1 MSDNNNTFSVAL
13 VSRVDAAV
21 KADKMSESNREKLR
35 NFAKEC
41 NNSEKLV
48 KFMTSAQ
55 VDVKVFEND
64 VYEIDKL
71 RNFARFAVEEIAAR
85 DFNEMN
91 RCVFLTALNFE
102 MNDIAFTR
110 EDATHACSS
119 HYKIKDANKRSLT
132 VQNAKHVAD
141 STVASQHRS
150 SLKALEALNILKSVN
165 KTEFRMN
172 LKSAA
177 TKALAAKFNVEIK
190 KVEKKTDDKK
200 TETKQDA

>member
-1 MSDNNNTFSVAL
+1 MSDNNNVFSTAL
-13 VSRVDAAV
+13 VARVDAAA
-21 KADKMSESNREKLR
+21 KANKMSESNREKLR
-35 NFAKEC
+35 SFAKEC
-41 NNSEKLV
+41 NASTKLV
-48 KFMTSAQ
+48 AFLTTAQ

-64 VYEIDKL
+64 IYEIDKL
-71 RNFARFAVEEIAAR
+71 RNLSRFATDEIAAR

-102 MNDIAFTR
+102 MNDIPFTR

-119 HYKIKDANKRSLT
+119 HYKIKDATKKKLT
-132 VQNAKHVAD
+132 VQNSEAKAD

-150 SLKALEALNILKSVN
+150 SLKALEALNILRSVN

-172 LKSAA
+172 LDSEA

-190 KVEKKTDDKK
+190 KVEKKTEK
-200 TETKQDA
+200 TDA